1 VPYNFFG
8 PDAGPAWLQGIGFVI
23 LLALIMMGAFVNAI
37 GGTMFFDLGLRLVDP
52 RFLGNTLAEP
62 KVS

>member
-1 VPYNFFG
+1 
-8 PDAGPAWLQGIGFVI
+8 
-23 LLALIMMGAFVNAI
+23 MMGAFDNAI